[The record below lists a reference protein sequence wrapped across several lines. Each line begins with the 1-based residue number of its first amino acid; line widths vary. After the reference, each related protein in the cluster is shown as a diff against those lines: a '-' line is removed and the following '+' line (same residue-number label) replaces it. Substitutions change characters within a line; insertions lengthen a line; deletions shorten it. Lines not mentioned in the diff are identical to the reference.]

1 MKVFNGKNATRVAA
15 ATVAAGL
22 LTAGL
27 SGAVSTTVAQAA
39 ELPPGASRIGVLST
53 SGELHVKEGT
63 LQAPWVQGVASGID
77 RFEVAGDR
85 VGVLDT
91 GGKLWVKEGN
101 LWTGWSELAQGVKDF
116 RLVGNRIG
124 IVRTNGT
131 VAVKDGGLQADW
143 SEQGSGLREVEIT
156 PDRIG
161 VLGTD
166 GVVNVKEGGLD
177 AGWVPQIGGVADL
190 ELSGDRIGVLRTN
203 GTVAV
208 KESNLWSNWV
218 EQTNGVIDLE
228 LSGSLI
234 GVVLSDGLATVKEGN
249 LYSGWVNQ
257 LGDAK
262 DIEISGDRIG
272 VLRSNGTAVVKDG
285 GVYGGWVEQ
294 TGGVKQLRLATAT
307 PGSTAGHVSIADIT
321 AIYGSVYA
329 TDTVA
334 AGLPGLNEV
343 MAQKGITTPTRKA
356 AFLATLKHESGF
368 RFNAGEA
375 GSTATY
381 RGRGF
386 IQLTGQFNYQSAG
399 ASLGHDFLN
408 NPSDAASLQ
417 WSARIAG
424 WYWTVARNINA
435 AADAYDMGAVGR
447 AIGYSSALDPTES
460 NNRCA
465 SYKRALA
472 YFNGGSLPVPEASIN
487 CTR

>member
-1 MKVFNGKNATRVAA
+1 MKIFTGKNSTRAA
-15 ATVAAGL
+15 ASVVAGL

-27 SGAVSTTVAQAA
+27 CAAGNATVAQAA
-39 ELPPGASRIGVLST
+39 ELPPGSSRVGVLSN
-53 SGELHVKEGT
+53 SGDVHVKEGT
-63 LQAPWVQGVASGID
+63 LLSSWVEKMSTGVVA
-77 RFEVAGDR
+77 FEVAGDR

-101 LWTGWSELAQGVKDF
+101 LWTGWSEQADNVKDF
-116 RLVGNRIG
+116 RLAGNRIG
-124 IVRTNGT
+124 IVRTDGT
-131 VAVKDGGLQADW
+131 AAVKEGGLQAGW
-143 SEQGSGLREVEIT
+143 SEQANGVREVEIT

-161 VLGTD
+161 IVGTD
-166 GVVNVKEGGLD
+166 GTVNVKQGGLG

-190 ELSGDRIGVLRTN
+190 ELSGDRVGVLRTD

-208 KESNLWSNWV
+208 KESNLWSDWV
-218 EQTNGVIDLE
+218 EQTNGVTDLE

-234 GVVLSDGLATVKEGN
+234 GVVLANGLATVKEGN
-249 LYSGWVNQ
+249 LYSAWVNQ
-257 LGDAK
+257 LGDAE

-272 VLRSNGTAVVKDG
+272 VVRANGSAVVKDG
-285 GVYGGWVEQ
+285 GVYGAWVEQ
-294 TGGVKQLRLATAT
+294 TSGVKQLRLATAT
-307 PGSTAGHVSIADIT
+307 PASAAGHVTIDDIT
-321 AIYGSVYA
+321 AIYGSAYA

-343 MAQKGITTPTRKA
+343 MTQKGITTPTRKA

-368 RFNAGEA
+368 RYNAGEA
-375 GSTATY
+375 GNIAVY

-386 IQLTGQFNYQSAG
+386 IQLTGQYNYQSAG

-417 WSARIAG
+417 WSAKVAG

-447 AIGYSSALDPTES
+447 AIGYSYALDPTES

-472 YFNGGSLPVPEASIN
+472 HFNGGSLPVPETAID